1 MTGRRGRRRKQ
12 IMDDL
17 KDIEIILEIE
27 SGSTISPSIEKSR
40 WKKLWTCR
48 KGKNF
53 RLFFRPDFSRKV
65 NTFN

>member
-17 KDIEIILEIE
+17 KDIESIMEIE
-27 SGSTISPSIEKSR
+27 SGNTLSPSMEKSR

-48 KGKNF
+48 KRKNF
-53 RLFFRPDFSRKV
+53 RLFVRPDFSRKV
-65 NTFN
+65 KIFN